1 MRMVERWLRSDR
13 LKGVMSTILLV
24 LVCCCGPRPA
34 QAGPLADRIAAF
46 PHWESKPNLQRATG
60 DLVYPPW
67 MAGNWRVTSTL
78 VDLAAPLAPEIVT
91 PGFESNRPFL
101 NQSIAFAVRFIP
113 AAPLRDQPLSMGLK
127 SLQRV
132 DQSPSTIGDR
142 AFNGLNIA
150 RAYLGDRAVLAVKM
164 DAQQPNRQIMLLRDG
179 SQLVSTITERG
190 TEVPAADRVITTEL
204 SQQVF
209 RGGTQP
215 YLNQVETTTAYHYLG
230 SALELA
236 VMHTDSAEQ
245 TTLDGQPSPSQ
256 DSNSSPA
263 IEADQ
268 ITAIY
273 LSPQDAKY
281 FQAQGKPVALYRYR
295 LEFFP
300 LDDSTRDPT

>member
-1 MRMVERWLRSDR
+1 MRMVERWLRSDG
-13 LKGVMSTILLV
+13 LKGVMSAILLV
-24 LVCCCGPRPA
+24 LVFCFGPRPA

-46 PHWESKPNLQRATG
+46 PNWESKPAVQRAAG
-60 DLVYPPW
+60 DLIYPPW

-113 AAPLRDQPLSMGLK
+113 AVLPRDQLLSMGLK
-127 SLQRV
+127 SLQSA

-190 TEVPAADRVITTEL
+190 TEVPAADRIITTEL

-230 SALELA
+230 AALELA
-236 VMHTDSAEQ
+236 GADSIPR
-245 TTLDGQPSPSQ
+245 TPLDGQRSPLQ
-256 DSNSSPA
+256 NAQPSPA

>member
-1 MRMVERWLRSDR
+1 
-13 LKGVMSTILLV
+13 
-24 LVCCCGPRPA
+24 
-34 QAGPLADRIAAF
+34 
-46 PHWESKPNLQRATG
+46 
-60 DLVYPPW
+60 
-67 MAGNWRVTSTL
+67 
-78 VDLAAPLAPEIVT
+78 
-91 PGFESNRPFL
+91 
-101 NQSIAFAVRFIP
+101 
-113 AAPLRDQPLSMGLK
+113 
-127 SLQRV
+127 
-132 DQSPSTIGDR
+132 
-142 AFNGLNIA
+142 
-150 RAYLGDRAVLAVKM
+150 VLAVKM

-190 TEVPAADRVITTEL
+190 TEVPAADRLITTEL

-236 VMHTDSAEQ
+236 GADS
-245 TTLDGQPSPSQ
+245 TPRTPLDGQRSPLQ
-256 DSNSSPA
+256 NAQPSPA